1 MTIKGESNSAI
12 ISFQKLL
19 LLIVMV
25 IWLPVLALTTVAN
38 AKPLANSGV
47 PLKLQKMLTEK
58 AFNKESFA
66 ALKKHYKGQR
76 WLLVLWSVD
85 CPPCFKELAMIQ
97 SLSTEVANLPIVIV
111 NADDSDDIRLERRNI
126 IKRFEL
132 SHLTHLYF
140 VEGQAAK
147 SRYLIDTSWYGELPR
162 SYFIDAA
169 GKFNGK
175 SGLITKQT
183 LNSWLIKSE

>member
-25 IWLPVLALTTVAN
+25 IWLSVIALTTVAN

-58 AFNKESFA
+58 AFNKGSFA

-97 SLSTEVANLPIVIV
+97 SLSTEVAKLPIVIV
-111 NADDSDDIRLERRNI
+111 NADASDDIRLERRNI

-140 VEGQAAK
+140 LEGQAAK

-175 SGLITKQT
+175 SGLITKQA